1 MANRCASLYRGLVM
15 RATRLNACGQP
26 VYGPCNQI
34 TTSGFISV
42 SQSTETEDSDAITS
56 TRADGSTCIN
66 VPGKTSFSYYE
77 LEIEFCEVNPLL
89 VQIIDPSA
97 EIMYDEDGDVV
108 GVATGDN
115 EGVSTDEGFGME
127 LWLGTQSSGDDVC
140 SGGGSRQWQGGYLLY
155 PRVIG
160 ASEGDFTVENDALTL
175 TLTGR
180 TLAPNG
186 WRKGPYNVWA
196 GAEGVPQPLPKPMP
210 TRKHRLLIP
219 VTTVRPP
226 EPDCECGPVER
237 PIPDP
242 ADLYITGMA
251 NEGTRRTVRFRAD
264 NHGFGPLMVDWG
276 DGSSP
281 QEVGD
286 NTWVTHTYA
295 SDGDFTIKACDK
307 QTPVICASRALTI
320 PLPADEPTLTLS
332 AANPAQP
339 YEVTALV
346 GLPPQSDGTATIDW
360 GDGTDP
366 EEITVGAD
374 GTVSVLHLYT
384 VPSVYQVT
392 VRRGDI
398 TAYRARAAILVPA
411 QATDVPP
418 EVTAEADPTDPSGR
432 TVVLHIDNS
441 GTGGGTP
448 TGPTAT
454 AAADTSDPS
463 GRTVTLTVDNT

>member
-1 MANRCASLYRGLVM
+1 MANRCASLYRGLM
-15 RATRLNACGQP
+15 ARFTRLNGCGQP
-26 VYGPCNQI
+26 MYGPCNQI
-34 TTSGFISV
+34 TTNAFITV

-56 TRADGSTCIN
+56 TRADGSNCIN
-66 VPGKTSFSYYE
+66 VPGKTNFSYYE
-77 LEIEFCEVNPLL
+77 LEIELCEANPLL

-97 EIMYDEDGDVV
+97 VIMYDADGDVV
-108 GVATGDN
+108 GVSTGDN
-115 EGVSTDEGFGME
+115 EGLSTDTGFGFE
-127 LWLGTQSSGDDVC
+127 LWLGAQSAAADVC
-140 SGGGSRQWQGGYLLY
+140 SGGGSTQWSGGLLTY
-155 PRVIG
+155 PRVVG
-160 ASEGDFTVENDALTL
+160 ASEGDLTVENDAITL
-175 TLTGR
+175 TFTGR
-180 TLAPNG
+180 TLAPHG

-196 GAEGVPQPLPKPMP
+196 GADGIPGPLPEPIP
-210 TRKHRLLIP
+210 PRKHRLLIP

-242 ADLYITGMA
+242 ADLYITGMG
-251 NEGTRRTVRFRAD
+251 NEATRRTIRFRAD
-264 NHGFGPLMVDWG
+264 NHGFGPLTMDWG

-295 SDGDFTIKACDK
+295 TDGDFTIKACDK
-307 QTPVICASRALTI
+307 QTPVICASRAVTI

-332 AANPAQP
+332 ADNPDQP

-346 GLPPQSDGTATIDW
+346 GLPPQSDGTALIDW

-374 GTVSVLHLYT
+374 GTVSVIHLYT

-398 TAYRARAAILVPA
+398 SSYRARAAILVPS
-411 QATDVPP
+411 QAGDVPP
-418 EVTAEADPTDPSGR
+418 EVSAEADPTDPSGR
-432 TVVLHIDNS
+432 TVILHIDNT
-441 GTGGGTP
+441 GTGTP
-448 TGPTAT
+448 TGPQAT
-454 AAADTSDPS
+454 AAADPSDPS

>member
-26 VYGPCNQI
+26 VYGDCNQV

-42 SQSTETEDSDAITS
+42 SQSTQTEDSDAITS

-77 LEIEFCEVNPLL
+77 LEIEFCDVNPLL
-89 VQIIDPSA
+89 AQIIDPSV
-97 EIMYDEDGDVV
+97 EIMYDADGDVV
-108 GVATGDN
+108 GIATGDN
-115 EGVSTDEGFGME
+115 EGLSTDEGFALE
-127 LWLGTQSSGDDVC
+127 LWLGTQSGSVDAC
-140 SGGGSRQWQGGYLLY
+140 SGGTAQGQWGYLLY
-155 PRVIG
+155 PRVTG
-160 ASEGDFTVENDALTL
+160 ASEGDLTIENDVFSL

-186 WRKGPYNVWA
+186 WRKGPYNIWA
-196 GAEGVPQPLPKPMP
+196 NSDGIPRPLPDAMP

-242 ADLYITGMA
+242 ADLYITGVA
-251 NEGTRRTVRFRAD
+251 NEATRRTVRFRAE

-276 DGSSP
+276 DGSVP
-281 QEVGD
+281 QEVADGA
-286 NTWVTHTYA
+286 WVTHTYTA
-295 SDGDFTIKACDK
+295 DGEYPIKACDK
-307 QTPVICASRALTI
+307 QTPVICASRDVTI

-332 AANPAQP
+332 ADNREQP

-346 GLPPQSDGTATIDW
+346 GMPPQSDGTATVDW
-360 GDGTDP
+360 GDGSEP
-366 EEITVGAD
+366 EEITVGQD
-374 GTVSVLHLYT
+374 GTVSVIHLYS
-384 VPSVYQVT
+384 VPSVYTVT

-398 TAYRARAAILVPA
+398 NTYRARAAILVPT
-411 QATDVPP
+411 QADDVPP
-418 EVTAEADPTDPSGR
+418 EATAAADPADATGR
-432 TVVLHIDNS
+432 TVVLTINNTGSSS
-441 GTGGGTP
+441 GP
-448 TGPTAT
+448 APEAE
-454 AAADTSDPS
+454 AAADPSDAT
-463 GRTVTLTVDNT
+463 GRTVQLTVNNA